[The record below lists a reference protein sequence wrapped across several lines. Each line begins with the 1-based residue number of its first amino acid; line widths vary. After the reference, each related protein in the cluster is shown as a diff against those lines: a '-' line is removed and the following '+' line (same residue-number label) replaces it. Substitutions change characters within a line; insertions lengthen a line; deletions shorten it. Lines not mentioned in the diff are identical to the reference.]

1 MLFLNSENKKAC
13 HLTNKFLILWQTSF
27 KETKVS
33 KIYSYSKS
41 NIAFWDSF
49 MILSHDLFRKWA
61 PPVDQ
66 GEKVNISF
74 IIL

>member
-33 KIYSYSKS
+33 K
-41 NIAFWDSF
+41 
-49 MILSHDLFRKWA
+49 LFRIL
-61 PPVDQ
+61 
-66 GEKVNISF
+66 KVTLHFEIALWFYHMICFVNEH
-74 IIL
+74 LQ